1 MRIRRRRSI
10 LTGLGIALAA
20 AMLVAALVVS
30 DSLGFG
36 FDRAARASDLP
47 DIIVRFDPQSASRVA
62 QRIAALP
69 DVAAYTVR
77 TEVTDVGLQTA
88 DEFAGDGSVEVV
100 GRGRRG
106 YAIVAGR
113 DVTGPGQVVVERGLA
128 DAWHLSLGGALQ
140 IDGLGTERIV
150 GFSESP
156 DNVAYPLAVPR
167 VYVSDRATGPL
178 AADLAEIWLRDP
190 RNLNE
195 VLVQARATSYG
206 LHGLRFVT
214 RSGVRVLLDQAA
226 GIVIDLLVALSLIAL
241 ATASVMLAASARAEV
256 QRRLAAIGVRRA
268 VGASRAHLAGTQA
281 FEALFVAAP
290 AATIGAVA
298 GALATYGPTTRLLV
312 LLNEPAPGAAL
323 APALAAA
330 WLVAIAIPV
339 LAAAWPAWRAAGRP
353 PVALLHGAELGA
365 GARRS
370 TRLSAPRAGLTVL
383 GARLVG
389 ARRTRLVATVA
400 ALGFSTAFVLLML
413 ALASALSSLETDPQ
427 ALGKHYQ
434 LTANLPA
441 SAVPRV
447 RRIPGVQAVA
457 PRYEEEAVDSYSLGE
472 TIDVIAYPG
481 NHTVFEAPPLVSGT
495 RLRGDGEAEVGLG
508 LAQALGLSPG
518 STLAIE
524 LESGRELRLRVAGVV
539 SSLDHDGRVAY
550 VPAAA
555 LLAADPSAASDEQL
569 AVVLRPG
576 ANAAAVSADARI
588 DGGARHRRGR
598 PWRAARRRAPLD
610 PARDRDRRRPRL
622 PVRAHPG
629 MCAHGPGAPAH
640 GVGAARV
647 RRRRRRGPAATR
659 RRGDRA
665 RAAGGRDRDPA
676 RAARARPRAVAPG
689 RELRDPAARRELVR
703 DRRRAGG
710 LGARRR
716 DRRGVGGAA
725 DHARE
730 RDRGDARAVS
740 LTRREAIVLG
750 AGALL
755 AAGCGSARSTA
766 AGSGSTLASTWA
778 TLAAPA
784 RSRPVPARRWS
795 HAPSSVRFAPPRA

>member
-1 MRIRRRRSI
+1 MRVRRRRSL

-36 FDRAARASDLP
+36 FDRAAHAADLP
-47 DIIVRFDPQSASRVA
+47 DIIVRFNPQNPGRVA

-77 TEVTDVGLQTA
+77 TEATGVGLETA
-88 DEFAGDGSVEVV
+88 DEFAGDGAVEVV
-100 GRGRRG
+100 GEGRRG

-128 DAWHLSLGGALQ
+128 EAWHLELGGALD

-156 DNVAYPLAVPR
+156 DNVSYPLAVPR
-167 VYVSDRATGPL
+167 VYVSQNGAGPL
-178 AADLAEIWLRDP
+178 AANLAEIWLRDP

-206 LHGLRFVT
+206 LQGLRFVT

-281 FEALFVAAP
+281 LEALFVAAP
-290 AATIGAVA
+290 AATIGAVG
-298 GALATYGPTTRLLV
+298 GALATYGPTSRLLV
-312 LLNEPAPGAAL
+312 LLNEPAPGTAL

-330 WLVAIAIPV
+330 WLASVAIPV

-353 PVALLHGAELGA
+353 PVALLHGAELQRGS
-365 GARRS
+365 RRS
-370 TRLSAPRAGLTVL
+370 ARLPAARAGLTVL

-389 ARRTRLVATVA
+389 ARRTRLIATVA

-427 ALGKHYQ
+427 ALGKRYQ
-434 LTANLPA
+434 LTADLPA
-441 SAVPRV
+441 SAVAHV
-447 RRIPGVQAVA
+447 RSIPGVQAVA
-457 PRYEEEAVDSYSLGE
+457 PRYEQQAVDSYSLGE
-472 TIDVIAYPG
+472 TVDVIAYPG
-481 NHTVFEAPPLVSGT
+481 DHTVFEAPPLVSGA
-495 RLRGDGEAEVGLG
+495 RLRGSGEAEVGVG

-524 LESGRELRLRVAGVV
+524 LAGSGTELRLRVAGVV

-555 LLAADPSAASDEQL
+555 LLAADPSAAADEQL
-569 AVVLRPG
+569 AVVVRPG
-576 ANAAAVSADARI
+576 ANVAAVSAAI
-588 DGGARHRRGR
+588 
-598 PWRAARRRAPLD
+598 
-610 PARDRDRRRPRL
+610 
-622 PVRAHPG
+622 
-629 MCAHGPGAPAH
+629 GAPAAPATGAIGR
-640 GVGAARV
+640 GVPLVAVLRSILRV
-647 RRRRRRGPAATR
+647 VAIVDGLVCLYALIQACALTVQERRRTVSVL
-659 RRGDRA
+659 RA
-665 RAAGGRDRDPA
+665 F
-676 RAARARPRAVAPG
+676 
-689 RELRDPAARRELVR
+689 
-703 DRRRAGG
+703 
-710 LGARRR
+710 GA
-716 DRRGVGGAA
+716 GGAA
-725 DHARE
+725 VRRLLA
-730 RDRGDARAVS
+730 GAVIA
-740 LTRREAIVLG
+740 LVVPAAALGIVLERLVLG
-750 AGALL
+750 PALSRLAASYVTLSLGASSSEILAVLAGLAVAGAI
-755 AAGCGSARSTA
+755 AVAWVARQTTRENVIAGMG
-766 AGSGSTLASTWA
+766 
-778 TLAAPA
+778 AP
-784 RSRPVPARRWS
+784 
-795 HAPSSVRFAPPRA
+795 